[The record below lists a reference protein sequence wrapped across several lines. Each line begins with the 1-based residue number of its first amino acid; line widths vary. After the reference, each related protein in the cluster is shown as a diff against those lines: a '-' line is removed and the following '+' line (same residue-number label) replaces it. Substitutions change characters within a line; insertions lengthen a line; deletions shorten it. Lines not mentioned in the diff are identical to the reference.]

1 MQVIAMHGWLGD
13 SRGWAPLA
21 AAARREG
28 WPWQSADRG
37 YGPCEPMQPQW
48 LDAEGPRVVVGHS
61 LGPHL
66 LPAELLRQADAVVL
80 LASFGRFVPSG
91 ATGRPLMTALKAMA
105 LQLQGAEAEA
115 MLRRFLEKAAAPQP
129 LSALPVSILDTPLSS
144 EGRERLLKD
153 LILLQH
159 CEALPEGFPSQA
171 RCLVVEAAE
180 DQIVVPEARAW
191 LQRALPEA
199 ERVAVEGAG
208 HALLV
213 PSLLELV
220 IGWIQGL

>member
-21 AAARREG
+21 AAARRQG

-37 YGPCEPMQPQW
+37 YGPSAPVQPQW

-66 LPAELLRQADAVVL
+66 LPADLLRQADAVVL

-91 ATGRPLMTALKAMA
+91 AAGRPLISALRAMA
-105 LQLQGAEAEA
+105 QQLQGPEAQA

-129 LSALPVSILDTPLSS
+129 LSALPVSILDSPLSA
-144 EGRERLLKD
+144 EGRERLLHD

-159 CEALPEGFPSQA
+159 CEALPEGFPTQA
-171 RCLVVEAAE
+171 RCLVVEAE
-180 DQIVVPEARAW
+180 QDQIVGPEARAW
-191 LQRALPEA
+191 LQRALPAA
-199 ERVAVEGAG
+199 ERIGVEGAG

-213 PSLLELV
+213 PSWLEMV
-220 IGWIQGL
+220 IGWLREL

>member
-28 WPWQSADRG
+28 WLWQSADRG
-37 YGPCEPMQPQW
+37 YGPCEPVQPQW

-66 LPAELLRQADAVVL
+66 LPAELLREADAVVL

-105 LQLQGAEAEA
+105 QQLQGPEAHA
-115 MLRRFLEKAAAPQP
+115 MLHRFLEKAAAPQP
-129 LSALPVSILDTPLSS
+129 LSALPVSILDTPLSA
-144 EGRERLLKD
+144 EGRERLLGD
-153 LILLQH
+153 LVLLQH
-159 CEALPEGFPSQA
+159 CEALPEGFPTQA

-199 ERVAVEGAG
+199 DRVGVEGAG

-213 PSLLELV
+213 PSLPELV